1 MTIHI
6 HHYYCLLLDCWLH
19 INNMHNVAQHI
30 ISAIF
35 HMHRYASEKISKLE
49 TEGKLTR
56 RSQSHSTGPLKR
68 IDKVRHSGR
77 ETLDEANSEYQALP
91 QPSQVVLHILEPYLD
106 QGQHVFTDRYYTSIP
121 LAKTLKS
128 TTFTG
133 TVMKNRADLRNKIK
147 GRLQLR
153 SEVIAFQDGDL
164 LALASIG
171 ARKKPVN
178 AVYETHFQSQLF
190 QLPPLQLSNTHNV
203 LYALILAMLFC
214 THAYAELL

>member
-1 MTIHI
+1 MWSCCKLSPLADTVSTSTDVAQTIPTFTATPGPHLQLPSNPHPVDFLEELLDEDILGLVVDETNKYVTIHI

-68 IDKVRHSGR
+68 IDKVRYSGR

-91 QPSQVVLHILEPYLD
+91 QPSQVVLHLLEPYLD

-128 TTFTG
+128 TTFTETTG
-133 TVMKNRADLRNKIK
+133 S
-147 GRLQLR
+147 G
-153 SEVIAFQDGDL
+153 SEFRRQ
-164 LALASIG
+164 
-171 ARKKPVN
+171 
-178 AVYETHFQSQLF
+178 H
-190 QLPPLQLSNTHNV
+190 
-203 LYALILAMLFC
+203 
-214 THAYAELL
+214 